1 MSESQRSVALPVA
14 LSGSL
19 LILSIG
25 LAAAVEVPRPDWVL
39 LSVGAA
45 LFLLTVVPLA
55 GSRRAGHRREGG
67 GSR

>member
-1 MSESQRSVALPVA
+1 MA

-19 LILSIG
+19 LILCIG

-45 LFLLTVVPLA
+45 LFLLTAIPLA
-55 GSRRAGHRREGG
+55 VSRRAGHRGEGG